1 MGIISDYIINYIMLV
16 SALHSIQLG
25 IEKIGV
31 LERIYDIKQRYYYY
45 DGDILN
51 FKIFFLNVALI

>member
-1 MGIISDYIINYIMLV
+1 MLV